1 MTEQSGQRRG
11 RPRSLNR
18 VQIIGNL
25 GRDPEMRFTQ
35 GGTPVA
41 NFSVAVNENWQT
53 RDGQQQEHTE
63 WFRVVAWTR
72 LAEIANEYLRRGTLV
87 FVEGNLRSREWQDR
101 EGNNRTSVELIARD
115 FLMLSGRDEGVQR
128 DDYDGQRDGGQ
139 SASPAVPTAAS
150 PAVPAASPAVGGS
163 GGQNSR
169 QDAGF
174 PAGGDDIS
182 PDDLPF

>member
-128 DDYDGQRDGGQ
+128 DDDGQRGGGQ
-139 SASPAVPTAAS
+139 SGGSGGQS
-150 PAVPAASPAVGGS
+150 GGSGGS

>member
-139 SASPAVPTAAS
+139 SGGSGGQS
-150 PAVPAASPAVGGS
+150 GGSGGPAVPAARTADKTPGFQPA
-163 GGQNSR
+163 
-169 QDAGF
+169 AT
-174 PAGGDDIS
+174 IS
-182 PDDLPF
+182 APMTCRSDGT